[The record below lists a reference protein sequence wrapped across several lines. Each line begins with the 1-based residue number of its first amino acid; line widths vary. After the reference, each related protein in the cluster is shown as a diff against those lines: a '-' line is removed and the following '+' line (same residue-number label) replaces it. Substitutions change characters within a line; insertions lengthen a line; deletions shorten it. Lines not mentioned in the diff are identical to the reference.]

1 MKKSFWLW
9 SAVFLWIG
17 SMVWAW
23 IFVLLWEAWNI
34 AWNLVW
40 VSFTLWWIIA
50 LLSWYSLAK
59 LASAYPSRWWIVEY
73 LVQTYWEWIFSWTIA
88 ILFYFSAI
96 IWLTM
101 VVKTF
106 WTYAS
111 LMVWLNNEIYVN
123 IFSIWILFI
132 FVLINLAW
140 SSLITKSENIIV
152 LFKLSIIIIFSI
164 IISFFIQPDL
174 LRIVNNYNVLNIFSA
189 IWLTFFAY
197 EWFRV
202 ITNTAE
208 DMEKP
213 WEIMLKSMMIS
224 IGLVIILY
232 VFISITVFWNLS
244 LWEII
249 KAKDY
254 ALAEAAKPVFW
265 QIWFTIMAIA
275 ALVSTSS
282 SINANL
288 YAITNVTY
296 GMAKNWELPKQ
307 FKTWIFNSTEW
318 LLISSIIISVI
329 ILFFD
334 LSLIASVWAISML
347 FIHLLV
353 HIWHLFVIKN
363 TKASKILIYSAIIT
377 ILITIILAYSY
388 TSKHVDNLW
397 YLFSWSLLFAF
408 ICEIFLRL
416 SNWRIIKWQSKQK
429 WFLNFLK

>member
-1 MKKSFWLW
+1 MKKNFWLW

-40 VSFTLWWIIA
+40 VSFILWWIIA

-59 LASAYPSRWWIVEY
+59 LAWTYPSRWWIVEY
-73 LVQTYWEWIFSWTIA
+73 LVQTYWEWIFSWTIS
-88 ILFYFSAI
+88 ILFYFSALVA
-96 IWLTM
+96 LTM
-101 VVKTF
+101 VIKTF

-111 LMVWLNNEIYVN
+111 VMFWLNNNFYVD

-140 SSLITKSENIIV
+140 SSIIAKSENYIV
-152 LFKLSIIIIFSI
+152 IFKLSIIIIFSI
-164 IISFFIQPDL
+164 IISFFIKIDL
-174 LRIVNNYNVLNIFSA
+174 LYIAYNYNYLNIFSA

-208 DMEKP
+208 DIENP
-213 WEIMLKSMMIS
+213 WKLILKSMMIS
-224 IGLVIILY
+224 ISLVMFLY
-232 VFISITVFWNLS
+232 VFISISVFWNLS

-249 KAKDY
+249 SAKDY

-265 QIWFTIMAIA
+265 HIWFTVMSLA
-275 ALVSTSS
+275 ALISTSS

-296 GMAKNWELPKQ
+296 DMSKNWELPKQ
-307 FKTWIFNSTEW
+307 FKTWIYNSTEW
-318 LLISSIIISVI
+318 LIISSVIISFF

-353 HIWHLFVIKN
+353 HVWHLFVIKN
-363 TKASKILIYSAIIT
+363 TNASKVLVILAIIT
-377 ILITIILAYSY
+377 IFITIILAYIY
-388 TSKHVDNLW
+388 TSKHVSNFW
-397 YLFSWSLLFAF
+397 YLLSGSLLFAF
-408 ICEIFLRL
+408 ICELFLRL
-416 SNWRIIKWQSKQK
+416 TTWRVIKWQSNKK
-429 WFLNFLK
+429 WFLNF